1 MMLRSVFVTGATGYM
16 GSALVAALLARGHRV
31 QALARKESAHRIP
44 PGAETVLGDALDS
57 ASFASAIAAD
67 TLVHLIGTRHPSPAK
82 AVSFQAVDL
91 ASVDA
96 ALDAARDAGIRHL
109 VYVSVAHPAPLMQA
123 YIAARQAAEDRI
135 RSSGISASILRPWYV
150 LGPGHR
156 WPVLLVPCY
165 AMLERLPATRETA
178 LRLGLVTRE
187 QMLRALV
194 ACVEQGPSGIRV
206 LDVAA
211 IRSARETA

>member
-31 QALARKESAHRIP
+31 QALAQRKAHTASRL
-44 PGAETVLGDALDS
+44 ARRRYWETPWIRRPLQVPS
-57 ASFASAIAAD
+57 RP
-67 TLVHLIGTRHPSPAK
+67 TPWCTIGTPHPTPAK
-82 AVSFQAVDL
+82 AASFQAVDL

-96 ALDAARDAGIRHL
+96 ALDAARRAGIRHL

-165 AMLERLPATRETA
+165 AILERLPATREAA

-211 IRSARETA
+211 IRSARES

>member
-1 MMLRSVFVTGATGYM
+1 
-16 GSALVAALLARGHRV
+16 
-31 QALARKESAHRIP
+31 
-44 PGAETVLGDALDS
+44 
-57 ASFASAIAAD
+57 
-67 TLVHLIGTRHPSPAK
+67 
-82 AVSFQAVDL
+82 
-91 ASVDA
+91 
-96 ALDAARDAGIRHL
+96 
-109 VYVSVAHPAPLMQA
+109 MQA

-165 AMLERLPATRETA
+165 AILERLPATREAA

-211 IRSARETA
+211 IRSARES